1 MDKKLQAL
9 TQKILQFRRDRDW
22 EQFHNPK
29 DQAISLVLEAH
40 EVLEHFQWLSSEE
53 MKEHVKVG
61 KEEIGEE
68 LADCLYY
75 LILMSQ
81 DLRIDLLEALEKK
94 MQKNEKKYPV
104 EKAKGKHTKYTKLK

>member
-1 MDKKLQAL
+1 MDSKLQKL
-9 TQKILQFRRDRDW
+9 TQQILQFRKDRNW

-29 DQAISLVLEAH
+29 DQAISLALEAH
-40 EVLEHFQWLSSEE
+40 EVLEHFQWLSPEE
-53 MKEHVKVG
+53 MKKHVKTHQ
-61 KEEIGEE
+61 KEIGEE

-81 DLRIDLLEALEKK
+81 DFKIDLLEAMEKK

-104 EKAKGKHTKYTKLK
+104 EKAKGKHTKYTYLK